1 MSSISYI
8 MSPPSTPLP
17 YVIESTAREIGTH
30 LATWRKLQRLTAQQL
45 AERAG
50 IARSTLSKL
59 ENGNSSVGFDV
70 VLKVARALGVLQ
82 RLENALDPLD
92 TDLGRARADERLP
105 KRVRS

>member
-1 MSSISYI
+1 MSNIDYI
-8 MSPPSTPLP
+8 MSAPSRPLP
-17 YVIESTAREIGTH
+17 YAVDSAAREMGVH
-30 LATWRKLQRLTAQQL
+30 FATWRKLQRLTAQQL

-59 ENGNSSVGFDV
+59 ENGDSSVGFDV
-70 VLKVARALGVLQ
+70 VLRVARALGVLQ
-82 RLENALDPLD
+82 QLEDALDPLD

>member
-1 MSSISYI
+1 MISDTMSI
-8 MSPPSTPLP
+8 PARPLP
-17 YVIESTAREIGTH
+17 YAVDSAAREIGQH

-50 IARSTLSKL
+50 VSRSTLSKL
-59 ENGNSSVGFDV
+59 ENGDSSVGFDV
-70 VLKVARALGVLQ
+70 VLRVARALGVLQ
-82 RLENALDPLD
+82 RLEDALDPLD

>member
-1 MSSISYI
+1 MSS
-8 MSPPSTPLP
+8 PGRPAP
-17 YVIESTAREIGTH
+17 YAVDSAAREIGAH

-59 ENGNSSVGFDV
+59 ENGDSSVGFDV
-70 VLKVARALGVLQ
+70 LLRVARAVGVLQ
-82 RLENALDPLD
+82 QLEDALDPLQ

-105 KRVRS
+105 QRVRS

>member
-1 MSSISYI
+1 MSRASR
-8 MSPPSTPLP
+8 PTP
-17 YVIESTAREIGTH
+17 YVVTAAASEIGAH

-59 ENGNSSVGFDV
+59 ENGDSSVGFDV
-70 VLKVARALGVLQ
+70 VLRVARALGVLQ
-82 RLENALDPLD
+82 RLEDALDPLE